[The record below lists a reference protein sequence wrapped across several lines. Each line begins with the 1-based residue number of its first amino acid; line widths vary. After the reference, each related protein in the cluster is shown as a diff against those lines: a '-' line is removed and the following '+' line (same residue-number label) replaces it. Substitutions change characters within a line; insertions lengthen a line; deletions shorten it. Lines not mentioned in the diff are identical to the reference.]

1 MKLSR
6 FTSLVLAATLTLPV
20 VAHAQIVPM
29 HFDGVK
35 TAGGD
40 AVGGAATGAYV
51 AHATPAGSPFD
62 IFCVDYDHTAQ
73 TTWTAHYVTFTE
85 ATTAGII
92 GSAANR
98 QLGTDKAWGIQQLRA
113 AAYLTTQFGA
123 VGAGLAD
130 DNWDDVHGAIWS
142 MFSNNAAPNA
152 FTGMVANAITVAGNN
167 SFWDDNYSLL
177 LDDRAFNSDIPAS
190 QLNQAFIT
198 MDGGTHGNTVTPET
212 GTYALMGAGLMVV
225 GFVRRRRAKA

>member
-6 FTSLVLAATLTLPV
+6 FTSLVLAAALTLPV
-20 VAHAQIVPM
+20 VAQAQIVPM

-40 AVGGAATGAYV
+40 AVGGAATGAYR
-51 AHATPAGSPFD
+51 AHITPAGSPFD
-62 IFCVDYDHTAQ
+62 IFCVDYDHFAQ
-73 TTWTAHYVTFTE
+73 TDWTAHYVSFSE
-85 ATTAGII
+85 ATGIY
-92 GSAANR
+92 SAAANR

-123 VGAGLAD
+123 VGPGTAD

-152 FTGMVANAITVAGNN
+152 FTGLVANAIAVAGNN
-167 SFWDDNYSLL
+167 TYWDDNFSLI
-177 LDDRAFNSDIPAS
+177 LDQNAFNSDIPAS

-198 MDGGTHGNTVTPET
+198 LDGGNHGNTVTPEP
-212 GTYALMGAGLMVV
+212 GTYALMGAGLMAV